1 MNSNLFIYCNTG
13 NEFVCQ
19 TFDGIFMA
27 GAGCPAYVRL
37 QPLRR
42 SMAPCSPIMQTF
54 SCAHAPARAQQQ
66 RTVQEGWRGGWRPL
80 RSPG

>member
-1 MNSNLFIYCNTG
+1 MLLLMLS

-37 QPLRR
+37 QPLCR
-42 SMAPCSPIMQTF
+42 SMAPCSPIMLTRTY
-54 SCAHAPARAQQQ
+54 AREGGAP
-66 RTVQEGWRGGWRPL
+66 
-80 RSPG
+80 